1 MRSFITFWS
10 TSLLFSSSLVYA
22 LGTACNAALSPSA
35 APSDPFWLESIKH
48 QGTSPYN
55 ANSTYSVFRNV
66 KSYGAKGDGVTDD
79 TTAINNAIADG
90 LRCGY
95 PTNCS
100 SSTLTPALVY
110 FPTGTYL
117 VSSSL
122 IAYYYTSMVG
132 DAKRLPVL
140 KAAAN
145 FSGAAVIDAD
155 VYIPGGGGAEWYTN
169 QNNFFRAVRNM
180 RIDLTA
186 MADTAAAVGIH
197 WQVAQATSLVNV
209 IVDMSTAANNTH
221 IGVSMEN
228 GSGGVMTDLVFNGG
242 QYGISVGNQQ
252 FTVRNI
258 TVNNA
263 NTAIKAIWNWGW
275 TFQDVTISNCQVGF
289 VITTGG
295 TATVNQTV
303 GSESIVDAVVTN
315 TPVFLMTTTV
325 QTASLSGSI
334 LLENIQL
341 SNVPRAV
348 VDESDT
354 TVLAG
359 GSLTIPQWLQGNV
372 AGGSSP
378 TVSYQQASL
387 SPPKKPSSLTTSSGV
402 FGRARPQYQDYA
414 ASQFQSVKSA
424 GARGDGVADDTAAL
438 QAVIDAHWGC
448 KIIFFDAGIYLVT
461 DTLKIPA
468 GTRIVGELWSIIQA
482 SGLRFTDQA
491 HPRVM
496 VQVGKP
502 GDTAAT
508 EISDIVFTSKGGSAG
523 AILVEWNV
531 GASSQGS
538 AGMWDSH
545 VRIGGFTGSDIQVS
559 NCGNTTLSPFS
570 ECAGAYMS
578 LHLTPGSSAYLEN
591 VWLWTADHDLDDPAQ
606 GNINS
611 YSGRGMLI
619 DTSEPVWL
627 LGTASEHHAL
637 YQYNAVGAKALYI
650 ALIQTETPYY
660 QPSPEPP
667 SPFMPNPHISDP
679 TYGLGDSAWAL
690 YIQKSSDVHAY
701 GTNMYSFFRD
711 YDETCLN
718 TATCQSK
725 ILNVDTVSSNIFIY
739 NIATVGVTYSVSVG
753 GSGTV
758 NQDLSPDG
766 MQSTLGLWKSG
777 SSTSGNSS
785 TTTTSKGSTT
795 TFSSNLSSTP
805 CITVPTSLIKTIF
818 TTSTAA
824 ATTTTS
830 KLWGCSGV
838 AAWLSTT
845 SYNTGASVTFDG
857 YLWTALS
864 WTLNDAPGGLA
875 SGWTKGGAC

>member
-1 MRSFITFWS
+1 MRSFTTFLS
-10 TSLLFSSSLVYA
+10 ASLLFTSSLVNA
-22 LGTACNAALSPSA
+22 LGTSCSAALSPSA
-35 APSDPFWLESIKH
+35 AASDPFWLQSITH

-55 ANSTYSVFRNV
+55 TDSSYKVYRNV
-66 KSYGAKGDGVTDD
+66 KDYGAKGDGVTDD
-79 TTAINNAIADG
+79 TAAINAAITDG
-90 LRCGY
+90 SRCGL
-95 PTNCS
+95 PTNCA

-110 FPTGTYL
+110 FPSGTYV

-132 DAKRLPVL
+132 DAKNLPVL
-140 KAAAN
+140 KATSG

-155 VYIPGGGGAEWYTN
+155 IYIPGGNGAEWYTN

-186 MADTAAAVGIH
+186 MPATSAAVGVH

-209 IVDMSTAANNTH
+209 VVDMSTASGNTH
-221 IGVSMEN
+221 VGISMEN

-263 NTAIKAIWNWGW
+263 NTAIKASWNWGW
-275 TFQDVTISNCQVGF
+275 TFQDVTINNCQVGF
-289 VITTGG
+289 LITTGG
-295 TATVNQTV
+295 TTEDTQTV

-315 TPVFLMTTTV
+315 TPVFLQTTTV
-325 QTASLSGSI
+325 QTTSLSGSI

-341 SNVPRAV
+341 SNVPKAV
-348 VDESDT
+348 IDSSGST
-354 TVLAG
+354 ILAG

-372 AGGSSP
+372 AGGSAS

-387 SPPKKPSSLTTSSGV
+387 SPPTKPSSLTTSSGV

-414 ASQFQSVKSA
+414 ASQFASVKTA
-424 GARGDGVADDTAAL
+424 GAKGDGVTDDTAAL
-438 QAVIDAHWGC
+438 QAVINANWGC

-468 GTRIVGELWSIIQA
+468 GTQMVGELWSVIQA
-482 SGLRFTDQA
+482 SGSKFADQTNP
-491 HPRVM
+491 HVM
-496 VQVGKP
+496 AQVGES

-538 AGMWDSH
+538 AGMWDTH
-545 VRIGGFTGSDIQVS
+545 VRVGGFKGSDIQVA
-559 NCGNTTLSPFS
+559 NCGNTTSSPFS

-578 LHLTPGSSAYLEN
+578 LHLTSGSSAYLEN
-591 VWLWTADHDLDDPAQ
+591 VWLWTADHDLDDAAQ

-619 DTSEPVWL
+619 ETAEPVWL

-637 YQYNAVGAKALYI
+637 YQYNVVGAEALYI

-667 SPFMPNPHISDP
+667 SPFSANSALSDP
-679 TYGLGDSAWAL
+679 TYASGDSAWAL
-690 YIQKSSDVHAY
+690 YIQGSSNVHAY
-701 GTNMYSFFRD
+701 GANMYSFFQN
-711 YDETCLN
+711 YDQACLD
-718 TATCQSK
+718 TWTCQSK
-725 ILNVDTVSSNIFIY
+725 IFNVDTASSNIFVY
-739 NIATVGVTYSVSVG
+739 NIATVGTTFSVSVG
-753 GSGTV
+753 GTGTV
-758 NQDLSPDG
+758 NQDLSRDG
-766 MQSTLGLWKSG
+766 IQSSLGLWKSAVVVK
-777 SSTSGNSS
+777 
-785 TTTTSKGSTT
+785 TTTTS
-795 TFSSNLSSTP
+795 
-805 CITVPTSLIKTIF
+805 
-818 TTSTAA
+818 AA
-824 ATTTTS
+824 ATTTTAAS
-830 KLWGCSGV
+830 SGSCSGV
-838 AAWLSTT
+838 AAWSSTT
-845 SYNTGASVTFDG
+845 AYNGGATVTYNG
-857 YLWTALS
+857 HVWTAQW
-864 WTLNDAPGGLA
+864 WTYNDTPGGLA
-875 SGWTKGGAC
+875 GVWTEGAAC